1 MLSILQNSCV
11 LLLFSHMACEEG
23 RAEIAVT
30 LVENGANLYIQNK
43 VSQGPYIQYNSSLL
57 SEKIKGCLTTWHA
70 VQETDYL
77 YMTNNKTSKQSIRA
91 RKEQNSKLLKN
102 CSGAYLEAN
111 TLIR

>member
-1 MLSILQNSCV
+1 
-11 LLLFSHMACEEG
+11 MACEEG

-30 LVENGANLYIQNK
+30 LLENGANLYIQNK
-43 VSQGPYIQYNSSLL
+43 VSQGPYIQYNSSFL

-70 VQETDYL
+70 VQETDY
-77 YMTNNKTSKQSIRA
+77 MTNNKTSKQSIRA
-91 RKEQNSKLLKN
+91 RKEHNPKLLKN

>member
-1 MLSILQNSCV
+1 
-11 LLLFSHMACEEG
+11 MACEEG

-30 LVENGANLYIQNK
+30 LVENGANLYIRNK
-43 VSQGPYIQYNSSLL
+43 VSQGPYILYNSSLF

-70 VQETDYL
+70 VQETDY
-77 YMTNNKTSKQSIRA
+77 MTNNKTSEQSIRA